1 MVTPRGHAQYVVV
14 FNCGDQ
20 MDFRSMGSIIK
31 GLSQSGCWG
40 CFDEFNRIDLE
51 VLSVVA
57 QQVLSVLAA
66 MKGGKP
72 NFQFTDGQI
81 IALDKEVGFF
91 ITMNPGY
98 AGRQEL
104 PENLKSL
111 VRANPSPLTLNP
123 TLTISFSSQFRGVTM
138 MVPDRE
144 SAYTGFQPA
153 PLTSHPWC
161 VTCLASADR

>member
-1 MVTPRGHAQYVVV
+1 MVV

-20 MDFRSMGSIIK
+20 MDFRIMGSIIK

-57 QQVLSVLAA
+57 QQVLSVLSA

-111 VRANPSPLTLNP
+111 VPSLPPARKLAHAYLTP
-123 TLTISFSSQFRGVTM
+123 QIQ
-138 MVPDRE
+138 
-144 SAYTGFQPA
+144 A
-153 PLTSHPWC
+153 PLLVCSIPRPFLN
-161 VTCLASADR
+161 CLFSFRRVLVCCSCLFVCSSAA